1 MIVRLEEENDVKDRE
16 QLLNAV
22 MGPHRKRKSS
32 EKLRRGRLPSDGLA
46 FSGIGNDGR
55 LIGTVRLWDIE
66 LDHDEDGIRK
76 ALLLGPLAVSCNHH
90 GSGLGSQLMRTA
102 IRSASLLG
110 HGAIILAGD
119 PSYYRRFGFSN
130 ELTDKI
136 AMPGPFERER
146 LLALE
151 LMVGHL
157 SGCSGII
164 RPNGIYRRKTKSA
177 RSTSRVIALA
187 S

>member
-1 MIVRLEEENDVKDRE
+1 MIVRLEEENDVKERE
-16 QLLNAV
+16 QLLDAV

-32 EKLRRGRLPSDGLA
+32 EKLRRGRLPSAGLA

-76 ALLLGPLAVSCNHH
+76 VLLLGPLAVSCNHH
-90 GSGLGSQLMRTA
+90 GSGFGIQLMRTA
-102 IRSASLLG
+102 IHSASLLG
-110 HGAIILAGD
+110 HGAIILVGD

-130 ELTDKI
+130 ELTSKI

-146 LLALE
+146 FLALE
-151 LMVGHL
+151 LKLGHL

-164 RPNGIYRRKTKSA
+164 RPSGLYRSKTKIA

>member
-1 MIVRLEEENDVKDRE
+1 
-16 QLLNAV
+16 
-22 MGPHRKRKSS
+22 
-32 EKLRRGRLPSDGLA
+32 
-46 FSGIGNDGR
+46 
-55 LIGTVRLWDIE
+55 
-66 LDHDEDGIRK
+66 
-76 ALLLGPLAVSCNHH
+76 
-90 GSGLGSQLMRTA
+90 MRTA

>member
-1 MIVRLEEENDVKDRE
+1 MIVRPEEENDVKERE
-16 QLLNAV
+16 QLLDAV
-22 MGPHRKRKSS
+22 MGSHRKLKSS
-32 EKLRRGRLPSDGLA
+32 EKLRRGRFPSAGLA
-46 FSGIGNDGR
+46 FSGIGNDGH

-66 LDHDEDGIRK
+66 LDHDEDGIRN

-90 GSGLGSQLMRTA
+90 GTGFGSQLMCTA
-102 IRSASLLG
+102 IRSAESLG
-110 HGAIILAGD
+110 HGAIILVGD
-119 PSYYRRFGFSN
+119 PSYYHRFGFSN

-151 LMVGHL
+151 LMAGHL

-164 RPNGIYRRKTKSA
+164 RPKGINSRKTKFA